1 MKMNKWDNAK
11 ERNTRLKGKTWKMRA
26 YFARTV
32 ASQSDGTIYN
42 YCVITN
48 DKRDN
53 DYDVDNCDD
62 DHNDDDD
69 DDDEDDYFASSRQ
82 KSQRSS

>member
-1 MKMNKWDNAK
+1 MH
-11 ERNTRLKGKTWKMRA
+11 TC
-26 YFARTV
+26 ARTV

-53 DYDVDNCDD
+53 GYDVDDCDD

-69 DDDEDDYFASSRQ
+69 DEVDHFASSRQ
-82 KSQRSS
+82 RSQRSSL

>member
-1 MKMNKWDNAK
+1 
-11 ERNTRLKGKTWKMRA
+11 MR
-26 YFARTV
+26 ARTV
-32 ASQSDGTIYN
+32 TSQSDGTMYN

-53 DYDVDNCDD
+53 GYDVDDCDD

-69 DDDEDDYFASSRQ
+69 DDVEDDDSRCRG
-82 KSQRSS
+82 KDHSDHPYDHESNHDNAV